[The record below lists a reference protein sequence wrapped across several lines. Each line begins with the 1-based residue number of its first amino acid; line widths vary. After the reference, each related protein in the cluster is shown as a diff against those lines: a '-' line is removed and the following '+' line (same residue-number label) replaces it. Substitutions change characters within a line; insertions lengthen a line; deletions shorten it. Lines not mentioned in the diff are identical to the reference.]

1 MGKFKQFKQTSKQ
14 WIIDQSIRTGDN
26 FALLVKGS
34 YLFTLGMM
42 VMIWTNK
49 LAEPSLQAELITLSG
64 LIVLIFG
71 IIVSLRGYMALSLF
85 RILRYFLEE

>member
-1 MGKFKQFKQTSKQ
+1 MGKFQQFKQTSKQ

-49 LAEPSLQAELITLSG
+49 LAEPSLQAELITLAG

-85 RILRYFLEE
+85 RILRYFLDE

>member
-1 MGKFKQFKQTSKQ
+1 MDKFQQFKQNSKL

-34 YLFTLGMM
+34 YLFALGMM
-42 VMIWTNK
+42 VMVWTNK
-49 LAEPSLQAELITLSG
+49 LAEPSLQAELITLAG

-71 IIVSLRGYMALSLF
+71 IIVSLRGYMALSVF
-85 RILRYFLEE
+85 RILRYFLDE